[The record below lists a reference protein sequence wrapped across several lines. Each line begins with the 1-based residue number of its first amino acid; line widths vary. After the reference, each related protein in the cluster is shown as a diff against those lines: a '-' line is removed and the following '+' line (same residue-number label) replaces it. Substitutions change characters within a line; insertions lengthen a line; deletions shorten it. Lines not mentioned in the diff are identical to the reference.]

1 MTLYSAEVM
10 GKVEAMV
17 VVDSEGVT
25 GRIEWL
31 RREVDFM
38 KSVMYLR

>member
-17 VVDSEGVT
+17 VVDSEGCNGSNRMVEK
-25 GRIEWL
+25 GG
-31 RREVDFM
+31 
-38 KSVMYLR
+38 